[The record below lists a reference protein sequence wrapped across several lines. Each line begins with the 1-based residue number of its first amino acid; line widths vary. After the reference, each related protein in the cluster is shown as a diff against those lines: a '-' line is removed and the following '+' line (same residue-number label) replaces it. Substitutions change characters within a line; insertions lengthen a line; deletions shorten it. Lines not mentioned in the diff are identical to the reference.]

1 MMLDKEKVILT
12 VNQLSSQFSI
22 DELLDRLI
30 FIDKVAEGIEDI
42 RKGQSHTEAEARER
56 LSKWLK

>member
-30 FIDKVAEGIEDI
+30 FIDKVAEGMDDI
-42 RKGQSHTEAEARER
+42 RNGQIHTEAEARER